1 MASICLSHNHRVRS
15 GEGGSATLTAMIVMV
30 LSTMILSGLI
40 WQQHLSMRQLEYQR
54 DRRQAEWLH
63 VAATD
68 FARFILAENS
78 KTTSAEDSL
87 TEAWAIPL
95 NNTKVSDFLRGV
107 DIPQELS
114 HLTMMGQVTDAQG
127 RFNLN
132 NLVDQ
137 ETGRRVDPDGLMT
150 FQNLLSNLG
159 ADRSLGHQVANVIAR
174 TGIRFTDPG
183 QLEGFEGFTPILRQR
198 LRPLLTALPERT
210 NINAN
215 TASSDVLRAAFQGMS
230 ASQAANFITERTR
243 MPIKSVAE
251 LKTRLAN
258 LGVNSAGDPRMVDV
272 KTMYFI
278 ARTEVRFPESIYVGE
293 SIIQRSGPGAM
304 SYNRSL
310 TQIVSTRF
318 FSTINE

>member
-1 MASICLSHNHRVRS
+1 MSRHCGSCIRQTAK
-15 GEGGSATLTAMIVMV
+15 EQGSATLTAMIVMV
-30 LSTMILSGLI
+30 LSTMILSSLI
-40 WQQHLSMRQLEYQR
+40 WQQHLSIRQLEYQR

-63 VAATD
+63 IAATD

-78 KTTSAEDSL
+78 KTTGAEDSL

-114 HLTMMGQVTDAQG
+114 HLTMMGQVTDAQS

-137 ETGRRVDPDGLMT
+137 ETGRRIDADGLMT
-150 FQNLLSNLG
+150 FQNLLGNLG
-159 ADRSLGHQVANVIAR
+159 ADRSLGHQVANTLAR
-174 TGIRFTDPG
+174 SGIRFTDPG
-183 QLEGFEGFTPILRQR
+183 QLEGFEGFNPTLRQR

-210 NINAN
+210 SINAN

-243 MPIKSVAE
+243 MPVKSVAE
-251 LKTRLAN
+251 LKTRLTN
-258 LGVNSAGDPRMVDV
+258 LGVNSAGDLRMVDI
-272 KTMYFI
+272 KTRFFI
-278 ARTEVRFPESIYVGE
+278 TRTEVRFPESVYVGE
-293 SIIQRSGPGAM
+293 SIIQRSSPGAM
-304 SYNRSL
+304 SLSQSL